1 MRFIDYDK
9 LHYTIGKI
17 LLEYTPPTL
26 RNEYGRGYAEGL
38 HRALYEIECQE
49 KFTYWDNRKKLLQP
63 ERSEFDWSIVNAM
76 LESQRICIL
85 CGSAM
90 KEKDAP
96 ETIDEVKKEICD
108 HYCKWPEQFG
118 DEGFKE
124 MLEAKCS
131 ECPLNRL

>member
-49 KFTYWDNRKKLLQP
+49 KFTDWDNRKKLLQP
-63 ERSEFDWSIVNAM
+63 ERSEFDWSIVDAMVNGLSDALPGENEAHGGGWLQDWLKNFM
-76 LESQRICIL
+76 LEYGIDPADL
-85 CGSAM
+85 LM
-90 KEKDAP
+90 EEKP
-96 ETIDEVKKEICD
+96 
-108 HYCKWPEQFG
+108 G
-118 DEGFKE
+118 DE
-124 MLEAKCS
+124 S
-131 ECPLNRL
+131 R